1 MKGKFLRPEG
11 NQYSRIIQLMAEVGY
26 SKPVNVELAT
36 VVAAAPDL
44 MIKLDADEL
53 ELGTEA
59 LIVSKHL
66 TRHERIVSL
75 DYAFP
80 DTVDVGDGSEETVSS
95 RQNIGSTPSIPYEQF
110 EMKYVRMTY
119 EDVLKVGARVL
130 VACLEEDMVYIILDE
145 AVWY

>member
-1 MKGKFLRPEG
+1 MMHSYEG
-11 NQYSRIIQLMAEVGY
+11 STYSKMMQLISKTGY

-36 VVAAAPDL
+36 VVTAAPDL
-44 MIKLDADEL
+44 KIRLDAEGLEL
-53 ELGTEA
+53 EKDD

-75 DYAFP
+75 DYVFP
-80 DTVDVGDGSEETVSS
+80 DTVDVGDGSEATVSS
-95 RQNIGSTPSIPYEQF
+95 RQNIGSAPSIPYEQY
-110 EMKYVRMTY
+110 EMKYARMTY

-130 VACLEEDMVYIILDE
+130 VACLEEDMVYIVLDE

>member
-75 DYAFP
+75 D
-80 DTVDVGDGSEETVSS
+80 
-95 RQNIGSTPSIPYEQF
+95 
-110 EMKYVRMTY
+110 
-119 EDVLKVGARVL
+119 
-130 VACLEEDMVYIILDE
+130 
-145 AVWY
+145 

>member
-1 MKGKFLRPEG
+1 MTARFLAPEG
-11 NQYSRIIQLMAEVGY
+11 SPYSKIIQLIGDVGY

-44 MIKLDADEL
+44 KIRLDADGMEL
-53 ELGTEA
+53 DKDD

-80 DTVDVGDGSEETVSS
+80 DTVDVGDGLEATDSS
-95 RQNIGSTPSIPYEQF
+95 RQSIGASPAVPYEQY
-110 EMKYVRMTY
+110 EMRYARMTY
-119 EDVLKVGARVL
+119 EDVLKVGARVI
-130 VACLEEDMVYIILDE
+130 VACLEEDMVYIVLDE